1 MTAARPLRAVKYT
14 APVLPDA
21 LAHAGG
27 WDEIL
32 LVVVPL
38 AILWG
43 VLMLANKRARRLAD
57 EEAAREANT
66 DTDTA

>member
-1 MTAARPLRAVKYT
+1 
-14 APVLPDA
+14 

-32 LVVVPL
+32 LVVIPL

-57 EEAAREANT
+57 EEAGNEP
-66 DTDTA
+66 DTT

>member
-1 MTAARPLRAVKYT
+1 MTATRLLRAVKYP

-32 LVVVPL
+32 LVVIPL

-57 EEAAREANT
+57 EEAGNEP
-66 DTDTA
+66 DTT